1 MKRQQ
6 DLTSEE
12 IFESTIDVTHRV
24 NRLYKDECSRS
35 EPIFGA
41 TDEDAINYAC
51 TLKDHDISVITV
63 EKYTEDGL
71 LKKIK
76 EIKNEQR

>member
-12 IFESTIDVTHRV
+12 LFGFTVDVTHRV
-24 NRLYKDECSRS
+24 NRSYKDGCSRS
-35 EPIFGA
+35 EPIFEA
-41 TDEDAINYAC
+41 TDEEAINYAC
-51 TLKDHDISVITV
+51 NLNDPDISVITV

-76 EIKNEQR
+76 EIKK